1 MRWFWIDR
9 FEKFDVGRQAIAIKN
24 VTLAEE
30 PLDDYSPGIPHYPFS
45 LMIEGMAQ
53 TGGLLLTQM
62 HDFRSRIVLAK
73 ITRADFGAIAEPGDQ
88 LRYIATLVNIQ
99 DDGAICEGEIQLNGE
114 SLGTTEIT
122 FASLDWSYGDDSFF
136 VSGDLARILP
146 SMRLFDVAR
155 TADGGRVEIPPHMI
169 EDEKRLLALG
179 DHK

>member
-9 FEKFDVGRQAIAIKN
+9 FETFDVGRQAIAIKN

-30 PLDDYSPGIPHYPFS
+30 PLDDYSPGRPYYPHS

-73 ITRADFGAIAEPGDQ
+73 ITRADFEDFAQPGDQ
-88 LRYIATLVNIQ
+88 LRYTATLVNIQ
-99 DDGAICEGEIQLNGE
+99 EDGAICEGKIELNGKPI
-114 SLGTTEIT
+114 GTTELT
-122 FASLDWSYGDDSFF
+122 FASLDSSFGNDSFF
-136 VSGDLARILP
+136 VPGDLARILR
-146 SMRLFDVAR
+146 SMRLFEVAR
-155 TADGGRVEIPPHMI
+155 TADGEAVDIPPHML

-179 DHK
+179 DAK